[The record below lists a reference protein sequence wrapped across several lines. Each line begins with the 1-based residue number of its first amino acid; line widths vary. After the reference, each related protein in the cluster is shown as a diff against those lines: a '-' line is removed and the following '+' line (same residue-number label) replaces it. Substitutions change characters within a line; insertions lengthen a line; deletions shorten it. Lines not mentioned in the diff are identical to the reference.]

1 MSVCGLF
8 DPNTKPVL
16 HYPVSLNGT
25 ECPVTLSIHRVVKST
40 IPTTPSMKMYMYM
53 YAFIIVV
60 HV

>member
-25 ECPVTLSIHRVVKST
+25 ECPMTLSIHRMVKST
-40 IPTTPSMKMYMYM
+40 IPMPPSMKMYM